1 MVVELKRNRPAGPYE
16 TLPEVPGFELTSED
30 IADGEI
36 LPMTHVHASANG
48 EDQSPQLSWSGFP
61 AGTKSFAVT
70 CFDPDAP
77 THSGWWHWL
86 AVNIP
91 ASVTSLPRGAGAA
104 DGSGMPSGVVQFR
117 TDYGSFG
124 YGGAAPPP
132 GDHDH
137 RYFFAVHALDV
148 DHLDLAPDTPAAI
161 VGFNLSAHTI
171 ARGVLVATF
180 AH

>member
-1 MVVELKRNRPAGPYE
+1 
-16 TLPEVPGFELTSED
+16 
-30 IADGEI
+30 
-36 LPMTHVHASANG
+36 
-48 EDQSPQLSWSGFP
+48 
-61 AGTKSFAVT
+61 VT

-77 THSGWWHWL
+77 THSGWWHWI

-91 ASVTSLPRGAGAA
+91 ADVTSLPRGAGAA
-104 DGSGMPSGVVQFR
+104 DGSGMPKGVVQLR
-117 TDYGSFG
+117 TDYGSYG

-137 RYFFAVHALDV
+137 RYYFAVHALDV
-148 DHLDLAPDTPAAI
+148 DTLDLTPDTPAAI
-161 VGFNLSAHTI
+161 AGFNLTAHTI

>member
-1 MVVELKRNRPAGPYE
+1 MDLQRNRPGGPYE
-16 TLPEVPGFELTSED
+16 HLPAVPSFEVTSDD
-30 IADGEI
+30 ITEGAALD
-36 LPMTHVHASANG
+36 MRHVHGSAG
-48 EDQSPQLSWSGFP
+48 GADLSPQLSWSGFP
-61 AGTKSFAVT
+61 DQTRSFAVT

-77 THSGWWHWL
+77 THSGWWHWI

-91 ASVTSLPRGAGAA
+91 ADVTSLPRGAGAA
-104 DGSGMPSGVVQFR
+104 DGSGMPDAVVQLR
-117 TDYGSFG
+117 TDYGSSG

-148 DHLDLAPDTPAAI
+148 ESLDLAPDTPAAI
-161 VGFNLSAHTI
+161 AGFNLTAHTI
-171 ARGVLVATF
+171 ARGVLVTTF

>member
-1 MVVELKRNRPAGPYE
+1 VDLKRNRPEGPYAH
-16 TLPEVPGFELTSED
+16 LPEVPAFEVTSED
-30 IADGEI
+30 ITNGET
-36 LPMTHVHASANG
+36 LDMTHVHGSAG
-48 EDQSPQLSWSGFP
+48 GQDQSPQLAWSGFP
-61 AGTKSFAVT
+61 EQTRSFAVT

-77 THSGWWHWL
+77 THSGWWHWI

-91 ASVTSLPRGAGAA
+91 ADVTSLPRGAGAA
-104 DGSGMPSGVVQFR
+104 DGSGMPKGVVQLR
-117 TDYGSFG
+117 TDYGSYG

-137 RYFFAVHALDV
+137 RYYFAVHALDV
-148 DHLDLAPDTPAAI
+148 DTLDLTPDTPAAI
-161 VGFNLSAHTI
+161 AGFNLTAHTI

>member
-1 MVVELKRNRPAGPYE
+1 MELKRSRPGGPYE
-16 TLPEVPGFELTSED
+16 SLPEVPSFTVTSED
-30 IADGEI
+30 IADGQL
-36 LPMTHVHASANG
+36 LPMGHVHTSAG
-48 EDQSPQLSWSGFP
+48 GADISPQLSWSGFP
-61 AGTKSFAVT
+61 SETRSFAVT

-91 ASVTSLPRGAGAA
+91 ASVTSLAPGAGAA
-104 DGSGMPSGVVQFR
+104 DGSGMPEGVVQFR

-137 RYFFAVHALDV
+137 RYFFAIHALDV
-148 DHLDLAPDTPAAI
+148 DQLDLAPDTPAAI
-161 VGFNLSAHTI
+161 VGFNLTAHTI
-171 ARGVLVATF
+171 ARAVLVATF
-180 AH
+180 KH

>member
-1 MVVELKRNRPAGPYE
+1 MELKRSRPGGPYDS
-16 TLPEVPGFELTSED
+16 LPEVPSFTVTSED
-30 IADGEI
+30 IADGQL
-36 LPMTHVHASANG
+36 LPIAHVHPSAG
-48 EDQSPQLSWSGFP
+48 GSDLSPELSWSGFP
-61 AGTKSFAVT
+61 EQTRSFAVT

-91 ASVTSLPRGAGAA
+91 VGVTSLERGAGAA
-104 DGSGMPSGVVQFR
+104 DGSGMPAGVVQFR
-117 TDYGSFG
+117 TDYGSYG

-148 DHLDLAPDTPAAI
+148 DHLDLAPETPAAI
-161 VGFNLSAHTI
+161 VGFNLTAHTI
-171 ARGVLVATF
+171 AR
-180 AH
+180 

>member
-1 MVVELKRNRPAGPYE
+1 MDLKRNRPEGPYAH
-16 TLPEVPGFELTSED
+16 LPRVPAFEVTSDD
-30 IADGEI
+30 ITDGDV
-36 LPMTHVHASANG
+36 LDMRHVHGSAG
-48 EDQSPQLSWSGFP
+48 GQDQSPQLSWSGFP
-61 AGTKSFAVT
+61 EQTRSFAVT

-77 THSGWWHWL
+77 THSGWWHWI

-91 ASVTSLPRGAGAA
+91 ADVTSLPRGAGAA
-104 DGSGMPSGVVQFR
+104 DGSGMPAGVVQLR

-148 DHLDLAPDTPAAI
+148 DTLDLPPETPAAI
-161 VGFNLSAHTI
+161 AGFNLTAHTI

>member
-1 MVVELKRNRPAGPYE
+1 MKLERNRPGGPYE
-16 TLPEVPGFELTSED
+16 HLPEVLSFQLTSED
-30 IADGEI
+30 IVDGEV
-36 LPMTHVHASANG
+36 LPMTHVHGSAGG

-61 AGTKSFAVT
+61 ANTKSFAVT

-77 THSGWWHWL
+77 THSGWWHWQV
-86 AVNIP
+86 VNIP

-104 DGSGMPSGVVQFR
+104 DGSALPDGAAQFR
-117 TDYGSFG
+117 TDYGSVG

-137 RYFFAVHALDV
+137 RYFFAVHALDTE
-148 DHLDLAPDTPAAI
+148 HLDLAPDTPAAI
-161 VGFNLSAHTI
+161 VGFNLTAHTI

-180 AH
+180 SH